1 MTKIRQI
8 CKIGAVVYGTG
19 TLTTFVYVNHRLRKQ
34 LRTPTKQSNFLILY
48 VWTTTS
54 AFFWMVN
61 MTRKFAKGVPAYV

>member
-1 MTKIRQI
+1 MKIRQI

-48 VWTTTS
+48 SSLSHGTYWPLYWGYRY
-54 AFFWMVN
+54 F
-61 MTRKFAKGVPAYV
+61 YV